1 MVSVLAFGVA
11 AGDFKHIAIDGS
23 FDDWAGISPAFEDLS
38 DTTNSIDY
46 AAVYIANDADYL
58 YLRFTLYAPG
68 DPFTSRENIFIDADN
83 DVASGFPVGGI
94 GSEMLIQSGVGY
106 EERAGMFNDGFNFG
120 GLDWAAA
127 PFPYSSDR
135 PDLARSTVV
144 DMDVVTIPRG
154 ADSGTRVK
162 VSGQGPGGGDLVV
175 VVRLRPH
182 AVFTRR
188 GANLERE
195 LPITLKEALLG
206 GEVPVTTL
214 KGRVLLKIPPG
225 TQNGR
230 IFRLKGQGM
239 PHLRGDGM
247 GDMLVKVRVLLPTA
261 LDPQVEQAARTFLDL
276 ADQPDTR

>member
-1 MVSVLAFGVA
+1 MNGMKTQGFVTGGFALASLFALNVT

-106 EERAGMFNDGFNFG
+106 EERAGMFNDGFTFG

-127 PFPYSSDR
+127 PTVATTNFELRISR
-135 PDLARSTVV
+135 LAAYTS
-144 DMDVVTIPRG
+144 
-154 ADSGTRVK
+154 
-162 VSGQGPGGGDLVV
+162 Q
-175 VVRLRPH
+175 
-182 AVFTRR
+182 
-188 GANLERE
+188 
-195 LPITLKEALLG
+195 
-206 GEVPVTTL
+206 
-214 KGRVLLKIPPG
+214 PPG
-225 TQNGR
+225 PV
-230 IFRLKGQGM
+230 FA
-239 PHLRGDGM
+239 GDTIAF
-247 GDMLVKVRVLLPTA
+247 VLEA
-261 LDPQVEQAARTFLDL
+261 
-276 ADQPDTR
+276 